1 MAEIAVRSD
10 MTAKV
15 WKIEVAVGD
24 RVAEGD
30 TLVVLEA
37 MKQELPI
44 DAPTGGT
51 VKAILVAE
59 GAGVEEDQAL
69 VVLES

>member
-1 MAEIAVRSD
+1 MADVTVRSD

-15 WKIEVAVGD
+15 WKIEAAVGD

-30 TLVVLEA
+30 TLIVLEA

-44 DAPTGGT
+44 DAPSAGT

-59 GAGVEEDQAL
+59 GQGVEEDQPL
-69 VVLES
+69 VVLEG